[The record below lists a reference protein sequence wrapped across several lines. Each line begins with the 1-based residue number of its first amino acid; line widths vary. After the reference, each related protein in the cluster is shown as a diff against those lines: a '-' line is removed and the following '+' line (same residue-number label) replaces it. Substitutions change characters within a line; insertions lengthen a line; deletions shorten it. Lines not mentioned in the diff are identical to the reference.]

1 MKKNGIKLIFMIII
15 CGLSIWIFSNSSNA
29 AYVSIKP
36 STTSAN
42 PGQTVTLT
50 ISSDCIG
57 KVNLSAS
64 NGKLLSNSV
73 FVDGNQTA
81 SIVVGNAGTVA
92 ITATP
97 VDMSDLAGNPVSI
110 GSSTASISIN
120 SSSSSTSTTTA
131 SNNGTGTTNQEPNK
145 KSSNANLSNL
155 GIKPNDFTGFK
166 AGTTSYNVTVPAD
179 VEAVEVYATAQD
191 SKSKIAG
198 TGKKQLQEGENKLE
212 VTVTAEDGTKKTYTI
227 NVTKSGK
234 TENTE
239 ENEENEETE
248 ENKENEETNESS
260 KGLSELK
267 IEDLELTPKFQ
278 TDIYEYTLKYVGTET
293 TLDINAIA
301 TDVNYIV
308 EITGNKDLQE
318 GENIITIL
326 VSDAEENTIATYQI
340 KVNKSIAEETE
351 MQEEEQNINENQ
363 KQNKIIIGAIIFI
376 IIIAFIIFIIVRH
389 RRNKRWEEE
398 YSMPFS
404 DLDDDKNQL
413 EDYDENMKM
422 IDKEEDTSEQDIN
435 EEDEVI
441 SEENDKEVIKKEFLN
456 NYNSNNEYED
466 WEKEKTKH
474 KRHKGKRFK

>member
-36 STTSAN
+36 STTSAS

-50 ISSDCIG
+50 ISSDCVG
-57 KVNLSAS
+57 RVNLTAS
-64 NGKLLSNSV
+64 NGSLSSDRVWIEN
-73 FVDGNQTA
+73 NNATA
-81 SIVVGNAGTVA
+81 TITVGNSGTTV
-92 ITATP
+92 ITATAQNGA
-97 VDMSDLAGNPVSI
+97 MSSGGSDVPVSP
-110 GSSTASISIN
+110 SSASISIK
-120 SSSSSTSTTTA
+120 TASTTT
-131 SNNGTGTTNQEPNK
+131 NNGAVANNTTTTNQEPNK

-166 AGTTSYNVTVPAD
+166 AGTTSYNVTVPSD

-239 ENEENEETE
+239 ENEETE
-248 ENKENEETNESS
+248 ENKENEETKESS

-267 IEDLELTPKFQ
+267 IENLELTPKFQ

-363 KQNKIIIGAIIFI
+363 KQNKIIIIGAIIFI
-376 IIIAFIIFIIVRH
+376 IIISFIIFIIVRH

-404 DLDDDKNQL
+404 DVDDDKNQL

-422 IDKEEDTSEQDIN
+422 IDTEEDTSE
-435 EEDEVI
+435 EDEDI
-441 SEENDKEVIKKEFLN
+441 SEENDKEELKKEFLN
-456 NYNSNNEYED
+456 NYNSNDEYED
-466 WEKEKTKH
+466 WEKEKTKR

>member
-1 MKKNGIKLIFMIII
+1 MLKNKIKLISLTIIAFFI
-15 CGLSIWIFSNSSNA
+15 FILLDINNVDAASANISTKTSVNKGESVTVTATVSAGAWNLTLSGAGQS
-29 AYVSIKP
+29 VKLVGQT
-36 STTSAN
+36 STTSNASDSKSITFTAN
-42 PGQTVTLT
+42 QNTTFTLT
-50 ISSDCIG
+50 GDITDFDTDVTTNVS
-57 KVNLSAS
+57 KSAVINVS
-64 NGKLLSNSV
+64 
-73 FVDGNQTA
+73 QT
-81 SIVVGNAGTVA
+81 T
-92 ITATP
+92 
-97 VDMSDLAGNPVSI
+97 
-110 GSSTASISIN
+110 
-120 SSSSSTSTTTA
+120 SSTSTTT
-131 SNNGTGTTNQEPNK
+131 NNSGTTNQEPNK

-179 VEAVEVYATAQD
+179 IETVEVYATAQD

-239 ENEENEETE
+239 ENEETE

-260 KGLSELK
+260 KGLSELE

-363 KQNKIIIGAIIFI
+363 KQNKIIIIGAIIFI
-376 IIIAFIIFIIVRH
+376 IIISFIIFIIVRH

-398 YSMPFS
+398 YSMPF
-404 DLDDDKNQL
+404 LDVDEDKNQL

-422 IDKEEDTSEQDIN
+422 IDTEEDTSE
-435 EEDEVI
+435 EDEDI
-441 SEENDKEVIKKEFLN
+441 SKENDKEELKKEFLN
-456 NYNSNNEYED
+456 NYNSNDEYED
-466 WEKEKTKH
+466 WEKEKTKR